1 MEEYRA
7 YFVGHDGHFSGFEPI
22 VCAVMRRQL
31 IRRSASSTGTA
42 SRFGAVRGLSAGL
55 SLCGSRD
62 NHHPMIFTR
71 PTQAENTT
79 TTTAMK
85 RRPR

>member
-7 YFVGHDGHFSGFEPI
+7 YFVGRDGHFNGFEPI
-22 VCAVMRRQL
+22 VCPNDAAAIENAKRLVNKHGVEL
-31 IRRSASSTGTA
+31 
-42 SRFGAVRGLSAGL
+42 GAVRGLWLGL
-55 SLCGSRD
+55 SPC
-62 NHHPMIFTR
+62 NHPMNFTR